1 MRGTTLCLVAL
12 TTGFA
17 NGCAA
22 ERPSSA
28 AGLDV
33 IVKASPSA
41 IAADASGARTISAAT
56 GCEAEVVRTLASGAM
71 VVRLRPTKRAPD
83 VQKCLVQLKAL
94 PGVQYAEPDA
104 AMKPS

>member
-1 MRGTTLCLVAL
+1 MRDATLCLVAL

-22 ERPSSA
+22 ERPSN

-33 IVKASPSA
+33 IVKASASA
-41 IAADASGARTISAAT
+41 IAADASGARAIQAAT
-56 GCEAEVVRTLASGAM
+56 GCEAEVIRTLASGAM
-71 VVRLRPTKRAPD
+71 VVRLRPTQRMPD

>member
-1 MRGTTLCLVAL
+1 MRAATFCLVAL
-12 TTGFA
+12 TTVFA

-22 ERPSSA
+22 EKKSSSP
-28 AGLDV
+28 GLDV
-33 IVKASPSA
+33 IIKASPNA

-56 GCEAEVVRTLASGAM
+56 GCGAEVVRTLASGAM
-71 VVRLRPTKRAPD
+71 VVRLRPTERAPD